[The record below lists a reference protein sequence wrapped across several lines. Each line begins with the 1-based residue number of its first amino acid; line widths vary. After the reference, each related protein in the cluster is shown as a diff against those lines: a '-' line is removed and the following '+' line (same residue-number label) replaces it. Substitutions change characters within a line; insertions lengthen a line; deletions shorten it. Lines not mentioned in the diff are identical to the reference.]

1 MVTAEEV
8 WAQPACDGDLVCKIS
23 IISYPNIFF

>member
-1 MVTAEEV
+1 MITAGKV
-8 WAQPACDGDLVCKIS
+8 WAHAACDGDLVCKIS